1 VPAVT
6 APFPAGI
13 IAAGEGSRLRAG
25 GFAMPKPLVPVAGVP
40 LIESAITNFLAAGVT
55 SLVIIVNDAG
65 RACVERV
72 RARFPGVDVQFI
84 VKTTASSLESFFEV
98 NRRLGRGRALIS
110 TVDAWCRPA
119 DFTRFVDAA
128 RRRPADASVL
138 AVTPFVADEKPVWVS
153 VDGAGRITDLGGPS
167 GTQVTAGMYVLS
179 ERARAA
185 SPPPLGRLR
194 EFLRWLLEH
203 GETMYAEIIETVV
216 DVDRA
221 SDIALAEALAVAAPG
236 PHRGGDR

>member
-1 VPAVT
+1 MRR
-6 APFPAGI
+6 
-13 IAAGEGSRLRAG
+13 S
-25 GFAMPKPLVPVAGVP
+25 
-40 LIESAITNFLAAGVT
+40 SAIRRPVTWPARAAWACDTSGWCRPRRGPRRADRGLAWPG
-55 SLVIIVNDAG
+55 
-65 RACVERV
+65 

-153 VDGAGRITDLGGPS
+153 V
-167 GTQVTAGMYVLS
+167 
-179 ERARAA
+179 
-185 SPPPLGRLR
+185 
-194 EFLRWLLEH
+194 
-203 GETMYAEIIETVV
+203 
-216 DVDRA
+216 
-221 SDIALAEALAVAAPG
+221 
-236 PHRGGDR
+236 